1 VESTVRRYIHDDGL
15 PGSEGSFL
23 LCSSWVIRLLALSG
37 RKDEAREMFDKLC
50 DLAGPTG
57 LLPEEYDTQTGRGLG
72 NHPQAYSHIG
82 VIEAALAL
90 DVG

>member
-1 VESTVRRYIHDDGL
+1 
-15 PGSEGSFL
+15 
-23 LCSSWVIRLLALSG
+23 
-37 RKDEAREMFDKLC
+37 MFDKLC